1 MKALTL
7 VHEASNPRVVLILDQ
22 EEGQSRLL
30 SIDDFG
36 INEAAL
42 SSLDAMADEVTVRQ
56 PDLILVTPGALTL
69 GGENLVKELNRLGD
83 FQPGYT
89 WRPARGEVPS

>member
-1 MKALTL
+1 MAMLTTP
-7 VHEASNPRVVLILDQ
+7 APQPRTVLILDQ

-36 INEAAL
+36 IQESAL
-42 SSLDAMADEVTVRQ
+42 SSIDAMADEVVVRQ

-69 GGENLVKELNRLGD
+69 GGESLVKELNRIAR
-83 FQPGYT
+83 FQPG
-89 WRPARGEVPS
+89 

>member
-1 MKALTL
+1 M
-7 VHEASNPRVVLILDQ
+7 VFEASKPRVVLILDQ

-36 INEAAL
+36 MNEAPL
-42 SSLDAMADEVTVRQ
+42 SGLDAMADEVVVRQ

-69 GGENLVKELNRLGD
+69 GGDSLVKELNRLGRL
-83 FQPGYT
+83 QPGYT
-89 WRPARGEVPS
+89 WRPARGELPN

>member
-1 MKALTL
+1 MTLLTTP
-7 VHEASNPRVVLILDQ
+7 ASQPRTVLILDQ

-36 INEAAL
+36 IQESTL
-42 SSLDAMADEVTVRQ
+42 SSIDAVADEVVFRQ

-69 GGENLVKELNRLGD
+69 GGESLVKELNRIGR

-89 WRPARGEVPS
+89 WRPAPGERPN

>member
-1 MKALTL
+1 M
-7 VHEASNPRVVLILDQ
+7 VREASKAQVVLILDQ

-36 INEAAL
+36 INESAL
-42 SSLDAMADEVTVRQ
+42 SGFDAMADEVVVRQ

-69 GGENLVKELNRLGD
+69 GGESLVKELNRLGRL
-83 FQPGYT
+83 QPGYT
-89 WRPARGEVPS
+89 WRPAPGEVPS

>member
-1 MKALTL
+1 MAVLTTP
-7 VHEASNPRVVLILDQ
+7 VPQPRTVLILDQ

-36 INEAAL
+36 IQESAL
-42 SSLDAMADEVTVRQ
+42 SSIDAMADEVVVRQ

-69 GGENLVKELNRLGD
+69 GGESLVKELNRIGR

-89 WRPARGEVPS
+89 WRPAAGERPN

>member
-1 MKALTL
+1 MLTS
-7 VHEASNPRVVLILDQ
+7 HAASQPGTVLILDQ

-36 INEAAL
+36 IEESAL
-42 SSLDAMADEVTVRQ
+42 SSIDAMADEVVVRQ
-56 PDLILVTPGALTL
+56 PDLILVTPGALAL
-69 GGENLVKELNRLGD
+69 GGEHLVKELNRLGR

-89 WRPARGEVPS
+89 WSPAVGERPN